1 MSKDK
6 GVKMN
11 IEINEYFSEVT
22 IKFKGQEFWLEF
34 GHHDVSMWSLTQT
47 GEDVWEN
54 SLLRG
59 RFSVNTNRT
68 TVLKKCI
75 DLLYK
80 GENNA

>member
-11 IEINEYFSEVT
+11 IYINEYFSEVT
-22 IKFKGQEFWLEF
+22 IKFKGKEFWLEF
-34 GHHDVSMWSLTQT
+34 GHNDISMWSLT
-47 GEDVWEN
+47 EANKDVWEH
-54 SLLRG
+54 SLMRG
-59 RFSVNTNRT
+59 RFPLNTNRT

-80 GENNA
+80 EFENA